1 MDFPYSGWYAEP
13 GSIEHEAPLCLQH
26 DNHPADLAHDQQR
39 GNKLVSFIAQ
49 NSMSKF
55 TWYLP
60 LIRSVRIFTSFVWA
74 TPKEVVVDH
83 LHELEV
89 KDRG

>member
-1 MDFPYSGWYAEP
+1 
-13 GSIEHEAPLCLQH
+13 
-26 DNHPADLAHDQQR
+26 
-39 GNKLVSFIAQ
+39 
-49 NSMSKF
+49 MSKF